1 MAYSSFTLSQ
11 VSRTFQL
18 ETFWQPALFAD
29 IEPVEPS
36 EELTAVLKRNLPFAL
51 AMGTEKAKSELIV
64 SPILPFALAMGTE
77 KAKSELIVSPILIEL
92 CLHFNN
98 RVSLFS
104 GIDFN
109 VDAESGLTGVCD
121 FLVSLSPQ
129 LVDLEAP
136 AIILV
141 EAKKDSLTDG
151 LGQCVAE
158 MVAAQRFN
166 AEKGNDIPCVY
177 GATTS
182 GTEWLFL
189 KLEGQTLSVDL
200 GVYQLAECARILG
213 ILTSMVSQ
221 QA

>member
-1 MAYSSFTLSQ
+1 MAYSSFTLSK
-11 VSRTFQL
+11 VSRAFHL
-18 ETFWQPALFAD
+18 ETVWKRGIFSEIA
-29 IEPVEPS
+29 PVEPS
-36 EELTAVLKRNLPFAL
+36 AALTTVLERNLPFAL
-51 AMGTEKAKSELIV
+51 TMGTEKAKSELIV
-64 SPILPFALAMGTE
+64 AQ
-77 KAKSELIVSPILIEL
+77 VLIEL
-92 CLHFNN
+92 CLRFEH

-109 VDAESGLTGVCD
+109 VDASNGLTGVCD

-141 EAKKDSLTDG
+141 EAKRDSLIDG

-166 AEKGNDIPCVY
+166 AEAGNDIPCIY

-182 GTEWLFL
+182 GLDWLFL
-189 KLEGQTLSVDL
+189 KLAGQTLSIDMTA
-200 GVYQLAECARILG
+200 YQLSQCDKILG
-213 ILTSMVSQ
+213 ILASMVSQ
-221 QA
+221 EA

>member
-1 MAYSSFTLSQ
+1 MAYSSFTLSK
-11 VSRTFQL
+11 VSRAFHL
-18 ETFWQPALFAD
+18 ELVQKRGIFAGS
-29 IEPVEPS
+29 EPVEPS
-36 EELTAVLKRNLPFAL
+36 AELTTLLERHLPFAL
-51 AMGTEKAKSELIV
+51 TMGTEKAKSELIIAPV
-64 SPILPFALAMGTE
+64 L
-77 KAKSELIVSPILIEL
+77 VEL
-92 CLHFNN
+92 CLRFAD

-109 VDAESGLTGVCD
+109 VDATNELTGVCD

-129 LVDLEAP
+129 HFDLEAP
-136 AIILV
+136 VIALV
-141 EAKKDSLTDG
+141 EAKNADVKLG
-151 LGQCVAE
+151 VGQCAAE

-166 AEKGNDIPCVY
+166 ADAGNDIPCVY

-189 KLEGQTLSVDL
+189 KLAGQTLSIDL
-200 GVYQLAECARILG
+200 GTYPIAQCDKILG

>member
-1 MAYSSFTLSQ
+1 MPYSSFTLGK
-11 VSRTFQL
+11 VSRTFHL
-18 ETFWQPALFAD
+18 ETVRRQGIFAG

-36 EELTAVLKRNLPFAL
+36 AHLTATLERNLPFAL

-64 SPILPFALAMGTE
+64 AH
-77 KAKSELIVSPILIEL
+77 ILIEL
-92 CLHFNN
+92 CLHFAD

-109 VDAESGLTGVCD
+109 VDATNGLTGVCD

-129 LVDLEAP
+129 AFELEAP

-141 EAKKDSLTDG
+141 EAKRDSLTDG

-166 AEKGNDIPCVY
+166 ADAGNDIRCVY

-182 GTEWLFL
+182 GMDWLFL
-189 KLEGQTLSVDL
+189 KLEGRTLSIDL
-200 GVYQLAECARILG
+200 TVYPIAQCDKILG
-213 ILTSMVSQ
+213 ILASMVSQ
-221 QA
+221 AA

>member
-1 MAYSSFTLSQ
+1 MAYSSFTLSK
-11 VSRTFQL
+11 VSRAFHL
-18 ETFWQPALFAD
+18 ELVQKRGIFAGSK
-29 IEPVEPS
+29 PVEPS
-36 EELTAVLKRNLPFAL
+36 AELTTLLERHLPFAL
-51 AMGTEKAKSELIV
+51 TMGTEKAKSELIIAPV
-64 SPILPFALAMGTE
+64 L
-77 KAKSELIVSPILIEL
+77 VEL
-92 CLHFNN
+92 CLRFAD

-109 VDAESGLTGVCD
+109 VDATNELTGVCD

-129 LVDLEAP
+129 HFDLEAP
-136 AIILV
+136 VIALV
-141 EAKKDSLTDG
+141 EAKNADVKLG
-151 LGQCVAE
+151 VGQCAAE

-166 AEKGNDIPCVY
+166 ADAGNDIPCVY

-189 KLEGQTLSVDL
+189 KLAGQTLSIDL
-200 GVYQLAECARILG
+200 GTYPIAQCDKILG